1 MPSPCC
7 GGRCACQPIPTSRA
21 PLGITFWGSRGRR
34 RHRPRWFLFFAQYI
48 GFATF
53 PKVAQLEKWGPL
65 LLRPAGHSAILVIA
79 ARASPLPT
87 LRLAAALNI
96 WVARGGARFA
106 QKRKRRL
113 GELPSVFSRFS
124 ESRFWANVKPT
135 AAKCRLRDPLSR
147 SAPARFA
154 AIRPSRCGGL
164 RSRKQLH
171 RRNKLRA
178 CVLHSNVS

>member
-1 MPSPCC
+1 MIGS
-7 GGRCACQPIPTSRA
+7 SRIA
-21 PLGITFWGSRGRR
+21 KLRWLNFGSTFGSFARYAKFVLWRALCLPADTDIESAIGN
-34 RHRPRWFLFFAQYI
+34 HRPRFAWSAAAPTTLVPFFAQYI

-65 LLRPAGHSAILVIA
+65 LLRPVGHSAILVIA

-113 GELPSVFSRFS
+113 GELPSAFSRFS
-124 ESRFWANVKPT
+124 ESRFWAHVKPT
-135 AAKCRLRDPLSR
+135 AAK
-147 SAPARFA
+147 
-154 AIRPSRCGGL
+154 
-164 RSRKQLH
+164 
-171 RRNKLRA
+171 
-178 CVLHSNVS
+178 

>member
-1 MPSPCC
+1 MIGS
-7 GGRCACQPIPTSRA
+7 SRIA
-21 PLGITFWGSRGRR
+21 KLRWLNFGSTFGSFARYAKFVLWRALCLPADTDIESAIGN
-34 RHRPRWFLFFAQYI
+34 HRPRFAWSAAAPTTLVPFFAQYI

-113 GELPSVFSRFS
+113 GELPSAFSRFS
-124 ESRFWANVKPT
+124 ESRFWAHVKPT
-135 AAKCRLRDPLSR
+135 AAK
-147 SAPARFA
+147 
-154 AIRPSRCGGL
+154 
-164 RSRKQLH
+164 
-171 RRNKLRA
+171 
-178 CVLHSNVS
+178 

>member
-1 MPSPCC
+1 MGQRSGASRDMPNSCC
-7 GGRCACQPIPTSRA
+7 GERCACPPIPTRERHWKSPSEVRVVGGGTDHA
-21 PLGITFWGSRGRR
+21 GSFF
-34 RHRPRWFLFFAQYI
+34 RPVFAQYI

-113 GELPSVFSRFS
+113 GELPSAFSRFS
-124 ESRFWANVKPT
+124 ESRFWAHVKPT
-135 AAKCRLRDPLSR
+135 AAK
-147 SAPARFA
+147 
-154 AIRPSRCGGL
+154 
-164 RSRKQLH
+164 
-171 RRNKLRA
+171 
-178 CVLHSNVS
+178 

>member
-1 MPSPCC
+1 LPADTDIESAI
-7 GGRCACQPIPTSRA
+7 GN
-21 PLGITFWGSRGRR
+21 
-34 RHRPRWFLFFAQYI
+34 HRPRFAWSAAAPTTLVPFFAQYI

-113 GELPSVFSRFS
+113 GELPSAFSRFS
-124 ESRFWANVKPT
+124 ESRFWAHVKPT
-135 AAKCRLRDPLSR
+135 AAK
-147 SAPARFA
+147 
-154 AIRPSRCGGL
+154 
-164 RSRKQLH
+164 
-171 RRNKLRA
+171 
-178 CVLHSNVS
+178 

>member
-1 MPSPCC
+1 MV
-7 GGRCACQPIPTSRA
+7 GGGTDHA
-21 PLGITFWGSRGRR
+21 GS
-34 RHRPRWFLFFAQYI
+34 FFAQYI

-87 LRLAAALNI
+87 LRLAAPLNI

-113 GELPSVFSRFS
+113 GELPSAFSRFS
-124 ESRFWANVKPT
+124 ESRFWAHVKPT
-135 AAKCRLRDPLSR
+135 AAK
-147 SAPARFA
+147 
-154 AIRPSRCGGL
+154 
-164 RSRKQLH
+164 
-171 RRNKLRA
+171 
-178 CVLHSNVS
+178 

>member
-1 MPSPCC
+1 MPADTDIESAI
-7 GGRCACQPIPTSRA
+7 GNHLLGFAWSAAAPTTMV
-21 PLGITFWGSRGRR
+21 P
-34 RHRPRWFLFFAQYI
+34 FFAQYI

-87 LRLAAALNI
+87 LRLAAAL
-96 WVARGGARFA
+96 ALRK
-106 QKRKRRL
+106 KRKRRL
-113 GELPSVFSRFS
+113 GELLSAFSRFS
-124 ESRFWANVKPT
+124 ESRFWAHVNPT
-135 AAKCRLRDPLSR
+135 AAKCRLRDSLSR